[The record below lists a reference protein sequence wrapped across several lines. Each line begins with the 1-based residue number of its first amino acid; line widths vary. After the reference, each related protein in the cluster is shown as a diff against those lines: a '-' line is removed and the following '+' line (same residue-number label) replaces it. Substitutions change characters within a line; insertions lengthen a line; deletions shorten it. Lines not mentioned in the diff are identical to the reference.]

1 MSIFSKISKVF
12 TADWKT
18 LIKSTRQLKKDS
30 GRGFFDLLLDQTRMY
45 KRGGYTWAEYSLYE
59 FDRITDPK
67 LRANFGSEYYDNKR
81 LVLGSSTPESRA
93 LFRDKSLFNEKFGQ
107 YLRRDY
113 LDLCKCSE
121 SDFMDFAEK
130 HQVFFAKIPTGH
142 GGAGVSRIERN
153 ESTDLQQL
161 YQELLA
167 KEQTILEEEIILH
180 EAMRP
185 VSPTSL
191 CSLRIGT
198 VLQKDGSVV
207 VLYNRLRTAMHDPI
221 VDNISRGGG
230 YTAIS
235 DQGELMYPCVTFKP
249 SRRYVA
255 EHPVTGAKFV
265 GFQIPMFDQVQ
276 EYVRELAQIVPE
288 QAYVGWDITLNEH
301 GPLLI
306 EGNEIPSLYMYQAA
320 QFYPDDI
327 GPRAN
332 LERIFDISLPAP
344 EL

>member
-1 MSIFSKISKVF
+1 MSVFSKISKVF
-12 TADWKT
+12 TADWTT
-18 LIKSTRQLKKDS
+18 LFKSTRQLKKDS
-30 GRGFFDLLLDQTRMY
+30 GRSFFDLLLDQARMY
-45 KRGGYTWAEYSLYE
+45 RRGGYTWAEYALYE
-59 FDRITDPK
+59 FDRIRDPK

-81 LVLGSSTPESRA
+81 LVLGSSTAESRT
-93 LFRDKSLFNEKFGQ
+93 LFRDKSLFNEKFHQ

-113 LDLCKCSE
+113 LDLCQCTE
-121 SDFMDFAEK
+121 RDFLDFAGK
-130 HQVFFAKIPTGH
+130 HRVFFAKVPTGH
-142 GGAGVSRIERN
+142 GGAGVSRIVSDDR
-153 ESTDLQQL
+153 TDLRQL

-167 KEQTILEEEIILH
+167 REQTVLEEEIILH
-180 EAMRP
+180 PAMRA

-198 VLQKDGSVV
+198 VLQKDGSVEI
-207 VLYNRLRTAMHDPI
+207 LYNRLRTAMHDPI

-249 SRRYVA
+249 CRRYLA
-255 EHPVTGAKFV
+255 EHPVTGVKFV
-265 GFQIPMFDQVQ
+265 GFKIPMFDQVQ
-276 EYVRELAQIVPE
+276 DYVRELAQLVPD
-288 QAYVGWDITLNEH
+288 QAYVGWDITLNEQ

-332 LERIFDISLPAP
+332 LEKVFGISLPAP